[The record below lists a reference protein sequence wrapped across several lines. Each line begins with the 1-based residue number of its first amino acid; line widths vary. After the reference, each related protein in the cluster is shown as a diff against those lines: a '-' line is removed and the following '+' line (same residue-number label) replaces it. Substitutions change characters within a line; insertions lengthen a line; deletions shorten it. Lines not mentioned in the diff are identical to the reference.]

1 MLDNYDSFTYNLVHY
16 IQELGFAVKVVANDE
31 WSLAQVAALA
41 PSHIVISP
49 GPCTPNEAGISL
61 PLINAFAGRVPILG
75 VCLGH
80 QAIGQALGG
89 QVVRAPRAVHGKSSL
104 IHHRGEGV
112 FAGLPSPFSAVR
124 YHSLALAWD
133 NLPAELEV
141 SAWTESLD
149 EPPVI
154 MGVRHR
160 LWPLEG
166 VQFHPESILSEHG
179 HLLLQNFFRAYTAGF
194 NNKGNFSC
202 K

>member
-16 IQELGFAVKVVANDE
+16 IQELGFGVRVVANDE
-31 WSLAQVAALA
+31 WSLEQVGDFA

-61 PLINAFAGRVPILG
+61 QVIARFGGLVPILG

-89 QVVRAPRAVHGKSSL
+89 QVVRAPRAVHGKTSL
-104 IHHRGEGV
+104 VHHDGKGV
-112 FAGLPSPFSAVR
+112 FAGVPNPFSAVR
-124 YHSLALAWD
+124 YHSLVLAED

-141 SAWTESLD
+141 SAWTESPN
-149 EPPVI
+149 EPAVI
-154 MGVRHR
+154 MGVRHKF
-160 LWPLEG
+160 WPLEG

-179 HLLLQNFFRAYTAGF
+179 HQLLQNFLRL
-194 NNKGNFSC
+194 
-202 K
+202 

>member
-16 IQELGFAVKVVANDE
+16 IQELGFEVEVVANDE
-31 WSLAQVAALA
+31 WSLAQVQAFA

-61 PLINAFAGRVPILG
+61 QVIEKLGGTVPILG

-89 QVVRAPRAVHGKSSL
+89 KVVRAPSPVHGKSSL
-104 IHHRGEGV
+104 IHHAGAGV

-124 YHSLALAWD
+124 YHSLALDWD

-141 SAWTESLD
+141 SAWTESPN
-149 EPPVI
+149 EPAVI
-154 MGVRHR
+154 MGVRHKH
-160 LWPLEG
+160 WPLEG

-179 HLLLQNFFRAYTAGF
+179 HQLLQNFLRPQAHR
-194 NNKGNFSC
+194 S
-202 K
+202 

>member
-1 MLDNYDSFTYNLVHY
+1 MVLMLDNYDSFTYNLVHY
-16 IQELGFAVKVVANDE
+16 VQELGFEVKVVANDE
-31 WSLAQVAALA
+31 WTLEQVKSFA
-41 PSHIVISP
+41 PSHILISP

-61 PLINAFAGRVPILG
+61 SVISALAGIVPILG

-89 QVVRAPRAVHGKSSL
+89 QVVRAPSAVHGKSSL
-104 IHHRGEGV
+104 IRHNGVGV
-112 FAGLPSPFSAVR
+112 FAGLPNPFNAVR

-133 NLPAELEV
+133 NLPADLEV
-141 SAWTESLD
+141 SAWTESPD

-166 VQFHPESILSEHG
+166 VQFHPESILSENG
-179 HLLLQNFFRAYTAGF
+179 HQLLQNFLRPRATTF
-194 NNKGNFSC
+194 
-202 K
+202 